1 MIRQEPYN
9 TVLASVTEVGFM
21 HSFMHSKQNFATKD
35 FHIQKMLD
43 KYN

>member
-1 MIRQEPYN
+1 MIWQEPYN